1 MERTN
6 EKMMFQAEEL
16 EQRLEMAKLKWFA
29 RVNDDPYNRVE
40 VGTAVAF

>member
-16 EQRLEMAKLKWFA
+16 EQRLEMAKLKWFV
-29 RVNDDPYNRVE
+29 RTNDDPYRKVE
-40 VGTAVAF
+40 VGTSVAF